1 VVGGPNGDSLAASAV
16 SIDRA
21 WREIGSGGQV
31 LLCREVTATLASQGI
46 VTANSQIPASVFGLT
61 TIKSCSPMTKSDNS
75 LIVVA
80 APNYLGTLLLCKGA
94 GDNAPAAATGT
105 FKFTVKGN

>member
-1 VVGGPNGDSLAASAV
+1 MADLAASAV
-16 SIDRA
+16 TIDRA
-21 WREIGSGGQV
+21 WQEKNSGGQN

-46 VTANSQIPASVFGLT
+46 VTSGSQIAASLFGLT
-61 TIKSCSPMTKSDNS
+61 TIRSCSNLIASDNS

-80 APNYLGTLLLCKGA
+80 APDYTGTLLLCKAA
-94 GDNAPAAATGT
+94 GTNAPAAATGT